1 MIRTYKVRIFPTKE
15 QEELIYK
22 HIGCCRFIWNWALE
36 NEIKYYEK
44 TKGYYSAFDLIKMLT
59 PLKKQEKYSWLNEVS
74 NGSLKVICRD
84 LDKAYKQFFK
94 NKSNYP
100 KFKRKK
106 NDRIS
111 YPVCQ
116 ERFYFTKD
124 FAQIQKIGKIEY
136 KTNYQVPLGKDAKFY
151 NPRISLI
158 NNKWILTVNYECE
171 NQTFDL
177 TDKVIGIDLGVKEL
191 AVVAYG
197 NKNNNDCL
205 FFKNINKSTKMKKL
219 QKKLKRLQRKVS
231 RKYVTNKSFEK
242 TFNILKTEKQIKEL
256 YYHIANIRKNYI
268 HQTTHTLI
276 GLLPYKIV
284 MEDLNISGMMKNKHL
299 SKAISEQNFYEFIRQ
314 MKYKCEEKGIE
325 FIQVDR
331 FFPSS
336 KTCSS
341 CGCIKS
347 DLKLSDRTFI
357 CEHCGNVIDRDYN
370 AAINLMQ
377 YAFNT

>member
-1 MIRTYKVRIFPTKE
+1 MYKTYKVRLFPTKE

-36 NEIKYYEK
+36 TQENHYKE
-44 TKGYYSAFDLIKMLT
+44 TKKHYTAFDLINMVTL
-59 PLKKQEKYSWLNEVS
+59 LKNQEKFSWLNEVS
-74 NGSLKVICRD
+74 GKSLGVVCRD
-84 LDKAYKQFFK
+84 LDKAYKRFF
-94 NKSNYP
+94 NKISKFP
-100 KFKRKK
+100 KFKSKK
-106 NDRIS
+106 KSKMS
-111 YPVCQ
+111 YPVRQ
-116 ERFYFTKD
+116 DYLYFTEE
-124 FAQIQKIGKIEY
+124 FVQIEKLKKVKY
-136 KTNYQVPLGKDAKFY
+136 KTNYRIPLGKETKFY
-151 NPRISLI
+151 NPSISLV
-158 NNKWILTVNYECE
+158 NNKWILTVGYECE
-171 NQTFDL
+171 NQTFEL

-197 NKNNNDCL
+197 NKNDNDCL
-205 FFKNINKSTKMKKL
+205 VFKNINKSTKMKKL

-231 RKYVTNKSFEK
+231 RKYTTNKSFEK
-242 TFNILKTEKQIKEL
+242 TSNIIKTEKQIKEL
-256 YYHIANIRKNYI
+256 YFYIANIRHDYI
-268 HQTTHTLI
+268 HQTTHTLV
-276 GLLPYKIV
+276 GLLPYRVV
-284 MEDLNISGMMKNKHL
+284 MEDLNVSGVIKNKHL
-299 SKAISEQNFYEFIRQ
+299 SRTISEQNFYEFIRQ
-314 MKYKCEEKGIE
+314 MKYKCAEKGIE

-377 YAFNT
+377 YVY